1 MSSITIENNHL
12 LNSVLKLS
20 VWTIKSKQR
29 IFEMSSLSDECLYF
43 IQSSTDQ
50 QKIWEFEYDERNFV
64 IECDW
69 EVVYLWYFRHCAMKR
84 SRCSLINQWLTKTL
98 SDQSM
103 IDEDFIRSILTN
115 ADFSIESVNI
125 SDFVS
130 SIWSFWFF
138 LTNAGFSIESVNISD
153 SVSSIEFLWSS
164 PD

>member
-69 EVVYLWYFRHCAMKR
+69 KVVYLWYFRHCAMRR
-84 SRCSLINQWLTKTL
+84 SRCSLINQRLTKTLSNQSTIDEDFIRSINDWRRFYQINQWLTKTL
-98 SDQSM
+98 SDQ
-103 IDEDFIRSILTN
+103 
-115 ADFSIESVNI
+115 
-125 SDFVS
+125 
-130 SIWSFWFF
+130 FW
-138 LTNAGFSIESVNISD
+138 LMQTSLSNQ
-153 SVSSIEFLWSS
+153 
-164 PD
+164 